1 MGDTP
6 KRAESSARKPCSQAE
21 IRSHMW
27 RRAWAGHDLRRSRR
41 RSSKQPEPPQPNG
54 VMRTKGDWGQDGDAG
69 GIERRGSRRRA
80 CMRER
85 TSVPCSFG
93 HPVRARPSS
102 VCIHACLSICNDLG
116 LFSPRAAR
124 NRQGFGELPPK
135 NARVRLGM
143 RALLVVLGKK
153 RSQRAEICRFMLRYQ
168 DIFVITKHS
177 NARLE
182 PRTRT
187 RTIFGSK

>member
-1 MGDTP
+1 M
-6 KRAESSARKPCSQAE
+6 
-21 IRSHMW
+21 
-27 RRAWAGHDLRRSRR
+27 
-41 RSSKQPEPPQPNG
+41 
-54 VMRTKGDWGQDGDAG
+54 V
-69 GIERRGSRRRA
+69 
-80 CMRER
+80 
-85 TSVPCSFG
+85 
-93 HPVRARPSS
+93 
-102 VCIHACLSICNDLG
+102 G
-116 LFSPRAAR
+116 LQRFAFVLPHAAR

-187 RTIFGSK
+187 RAIFGSK

>member
-1 MGDTP
+1 MEEPASAEASITFCPFRAD
-6 KRAESSARKPCSQAE
+6 KRPTEGFGMVGLQRFAFVFPHAARE
-21 IRSHMW
+21 H
-27 RRAWAGHDLRRSRR
+27 
-41 RSSKQPEPPQPNG
+41 
-54 VMRTKGDWGQDGDAG
+54 
-69 GIERRGSRRRA
+69 
-80 CMRER
+80 

-116 LFSPRAAR
+116 LFSPCAAR

-153 RSQRAEICRFMLRYQ
+153 RFQRAEMCRFMLCYQ
-168 DIFVITKHS
+168 DKFVKTKHS
-177 NARLE
+177 SARLE
-182 PRTRT
+182 SRTRT
-187 RTIFGSK
+187 RAIFGSK

>member
-1 MGDTP
+1 ME
-6 KRAESSARKPCSQAE
+6 ALEESSDAE
-21 IRSHMW
+21 
-27 RRAWAGHDLRRSRR
+27 AGDVLACANA
-41 RSSKQPEPPQPNG
+41 PP
-54 VMRTKGDWGQDGDAG
+54 
-69 GIERRGSRRRA
+69 S
-80 CMRER
+80 
-85 TSVPCSFG
+85 PCSFG

-124 NRQGFGELPPK
+124 NRQGFGDLPPK

-153 RSQRAEICRFMLRYQ
+153 RSQRAEICRFMLCYQ

-182 PRTRT
+182 SRTRT
-187 RTIFGSK
+187 RAIFGSKQGQPH